1 MATKKAPI
9 KKDSFIWEVLAAT
22 DTNCKSA
29 WDDFTDAERKN
40 VSLYTLNRWLSSVSG
55 SVTSIEDQLISVN
68 ELYNKDLFS
77 IMSKHPKLTWM
88 TACACNADGNIQ
100 KHNWIK
106 VGKTS
111 SKCRNDLVQRYI
123 RYRPENRKDTLSKI
137 CEIIFS
143 QAHVRSTFR
152 KKEKNQRFIINSCFG
167 R

>member
-111 SKCRNDLVQRYI
+111 SKKEKVLADLFPLMKLDNIKTLATITSETDIKEHCESLGWTKKAINDLA
-123 RYRPENRKDTLSKI
+123 L
-137 CEIIFS
+137 
-143 QAHVRSTFR
+143 
-152 KKEKNQRFIINSCFG
+152 
-167 R
+167 